1 VLTVADL
8 LSRHGP
14 VADDPRTTPVP
25 VSRRPA
31 PRSDGTAV
39 PERGR
44 SPQRAAIAVG
54 VLLAAGSVLGVA
66 VATTTT
72 APAVGSVPEVRV
84 PDGGALDPAP
94 PGPGIAPAAPRVRVA
109 FPGSAADV
117 PAPDVPAPDDP
128 APDDRR
134 SGDAGAGAPD
144 DRADARPGSDG
155 PADDDRTDP
164 GAGDDRTGGPDDDS
178 PGSADRDDD
187 RGGADDGPDRN
198 RDEDRPGRGGPR
210 GRGGDGPRGGDD
222 PTDLDDLV
230 SAVVPDLR

>member
-1 VLTVADL
+1 MPTFADL
-8 LSRHGP
+8 LSRPGP
-14 VADDPRTTPVP
+14 VADEPPTAPVP

-31 PRSDGTAV
+31 PRPGGTAA

-44 SPQRAAIAVG
+44 SPRRAAITVG
-54 VLLAAGSVLGVA
+54 VLLAAASVLGVA

-117 PAPDVPAPDDP
+117 PAPDDP

-164 GAGDDRTGGPDDDS
+164 GAGDDRTGDDDS
-178 PGSADRDDD
+178 PGPADDSADPDDD
-187 RGGADDGPDRN
+187 RAGADDGPGRS

-210 GRGGDGPRGGDD
+210 GRDGNGPRGGDD
-222 PTDLDDLV
+222 PTDLDGLTGT
-230 SAVVPDLR
+230 VVPDLR